1 MSQRARRAVEP
12 VYFCRLEC
20 SLGPVLM
27 SSDGRNL
34 TGLWFDGQKHAPAI
48 GAHWVRDEAKAPFA
62 ETLAQLQAYA
72 AGGLQVFELPL
83 ALQGT
88 AFQQRVW
95 TALLEIGC
103 GNTSS
108 YAHIARR
115 ISAPLAMRAVGAAV
129 GRNPVSVIVPCHRVL
144 GSDGSLTGYAG
155 GLSRKQALLAHEGMF
170 DADLVQHRPALHFGP
185 FAAQGR

>member
-1 MSQRARRAVEP
+1 M
-12 VYFCRLEC
+12 
-20 SLGPVLM
+20 
-27 SSDGRNL
+27 
-34 TGLWFDGQKHAPAI
+34 
-48 GAHWVRDEAKAPFA
+48 
-62 ETLAQLQAYA
+62 
-72 AGGLQVFELPL
+72 LP
-83 ALQGT
+83 QP
-88 AFQQRVW
+88 
-95 TALLEIGC
+95 IS
-103 GNTSS
+103 SS